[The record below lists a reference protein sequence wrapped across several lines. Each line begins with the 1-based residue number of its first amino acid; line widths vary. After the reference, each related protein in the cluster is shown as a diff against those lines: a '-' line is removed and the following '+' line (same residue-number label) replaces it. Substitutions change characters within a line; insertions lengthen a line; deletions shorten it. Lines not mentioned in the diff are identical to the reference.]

1 MKLKDLLNVLIDG
14 QYIEL
19 NYRDKEGYIT
29 AYDIP
34 LYRHSDDI
42 PLYRHS
48 EGDINI
54 TIYPFLDR
62 EIEEVYSNVETFA
75 YEVEYDYLSVVLKR
89 EEL

>member
-14 QYIEL
+14 QYVEL

-34 LYRHSDDI
+34 LYRHGE
-42 PLYRHS
+42 R
-48 EGDINI
+48 DINI

-75 YEVEYDYLSVVLKR
+75 YEVEYDYLSVLLKR
-89 EEL
+89 EELQNDVS

>member
-1 MKLKDLLNVLIDG
+1 MKVKDLLNVLIDG
-14 QYIEL
+14 QYVEL

-34 LYRHSDDI
+34 LYRHGESDT
-42 PLYRHS
+42 
-48 EGDINI
+48 NI

-75 YEVEYDYLSVVLKR
+75 YEVEYDYLSVLLKR
-89 EEL
+89 EER